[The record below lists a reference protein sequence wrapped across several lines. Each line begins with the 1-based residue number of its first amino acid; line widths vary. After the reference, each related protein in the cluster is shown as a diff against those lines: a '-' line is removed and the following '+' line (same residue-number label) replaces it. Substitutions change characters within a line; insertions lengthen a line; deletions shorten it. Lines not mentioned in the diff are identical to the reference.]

1 MPQTNEE
8 QEDDGSKNMVSNLP
22 LLFADGYP
30 TSLDKITEAQ
40 LQKFI
45 PFMVHCSLGNVTIQ
59 SMTEFNRPPWWP
71 KDLEFTK
78 PFRRP
83 KSFTGDWLLK
93 MRELVVACYDSHDNI
108 YLLRYCADLA
118 KFQPTALRFINNYN
132 STTSLFERSSNKLL
146 VTFRN
151 ENMLYDQEQKINS
164 RKCLLPKQ
172 SNSQSCLATQEEM
185 VISEC
190 FDIYLCDYCDAELYS
205 EGAMVEHE
213 RVCQGEQSNAEL
225 ADTSDD
231 DDVIFCGAV
240 LEDQL
245 PLDSEARAQAEQQK
259 MVSFLSQ
266 NFMLRCTNAKESVI
280 SNSHQ
285 PSGSSSTELEGGTV
299 ECNTG
304 GGKHHRM
311 PRRSRQV
318 VTLAKCTQI
327 PLSSP
332 LGLFMLNTSKIITTP
347 DYLYERFDRTEKYC
361 TAPALPAGAFYSLQP
376 KLATE
381 GLQES
386 SNAPDRRVPRW
397 FFGKVKSGSG
407 SNGQWPFTFKRPAD
421 DSFELSLRQYKF
433 PRRQFTNK
441 HREANFL
448 FYNKLLLQR
457 CRPCVVSIKRLTL
470 AEVQELALLPGI
482 ERAQREAE
490 HAAMLERQR
499 RKELA
504 EIAESALVID
514 SIDLCSS
521 DEDMVEEMSDG
532 EEEQYEQKQEYSSS
546 FDTDFIAHDHVETIV
561 IEMDDSMSSDTNELT
576 NTSFY
581 ANRSPQQK
589 HNVVSNVLPEMGLKF
604 AKKSFIGTMLSE
616 STYRLNTSLPAG
628 HTNGRILMD
637 GARQPLTA
645 PLYLYANCSQTA
657 VTVSDGAQFSNGSH
671 LIARKGTSLP
681 LKENLENGFGSPGT
695 VVNSVNGDGLLVG
708 APGVGQYAT
717 TPLPVHQSAAA
728 AVQSRTVLLAE
739 STTNGYPIIGTIP
752 ASFGDSGSSLHA
764 RSRASVIQ
772 TLPTTAYVTQ
782 PIHTPNNGSSTTAV
796 PSPTVANLQ

>member
-8 QEDDGSKNMVSNLP
+8 QEEDGSKNMVSNLP

-45 PFMVHCSLGNVTIQ
+45 PFMVQCSLGNVTIQ
-59 SMTEFNRPPWWP
+59 TMTEFNRPPWWP

-78 PFRRP
+78 PFKRP

-93 MRELVVACYDSHDNI
+93 MRELVVACYDAHDNI

-190 FDIYLCDYCDAELYS
+190 FDIYLCDNCDAELYS
-205 EGAMVEHE
+205 AGAMVEHE
-213 RVCQGEQSNAEL
+213 RVCLGEQSNAEL

-231 DDVIFCGAV
+231 DDVIFCGTV

-245 PLDSEARAQAEQQK
+245 PLDSAARAHAEQQK

-266 NFMLRCTNAKESVI
+266 NFMLRCTNSKESTI

-285 PSGSSSTELEGGTV
+285 SSGSSSTELEGGTV
-299 ECNTG
+299 ECNIG
-304 GGKHHRM
+304 AKHHRM

-332 LGLFMLNTSKIITTP
+332 LGLFMLKTSKIITTT
-347 DYLYERFDRTEKYC
+347 DYLYERFERMDKYC
-361 TAPALPAGAFYSLQP
+361 TAPPLPAGAFYSLQP
-376 KLATE
+376 NLAME

-386 SNAPDRRVPRW
+386 STAPDRRIPRW
-397 FFGKVKSGSG
+397 FFGKVKSGNG
-407 SNGQWPFTFKRPAD
+407 PNGQWPFTFKRPTD
-421 DSFELSLRQYKF
+421 DSFEPSQRQYKF
-433 PRRQFTNK
+433 PRRQFSNK

-457 CRPCVVSIKRLTL
+457 CRPCVVSMKRLTL

-504 EIAESALVID
+504 VIAESAMVID

-521 DEDMVEEMSDG
+521 DEDMEVGMSDG
-532 EEEQYEQKQEYSSS
+532 KEAQYVQEQEYSSS

-581 ANRSPQQK
+581 ANGSLQQK
-589 HNVVSNVLPEMGLKF
+589 HNASNVLPEMGPKF

-616 STYRLNTSLPAG
+616 STFRLNKSLPAG
-628 HTNGRILMD
+628 HSNGKIIMD
-637 GARQPLTA
+637 GTRQPLTA

-657 VTVSDGAQFSNGSH
+657 VNVSDDAQFSNASR
-671 LIARKGTSLP
+671 LIVRKSSSLP
-681 LKENLENGFGSPGT
+681 LKENLKNGFESPGT
-695 VVNSVNGDGLLVG
+695 VGNSANGDGLLVG
-708 APGVGQYAT
+708 DAGGGQYAAT
-717 TPLPVHQSAAA
+717 SLPVHQAAA
-728 AVQSRTVLLAE
+728 AVQPRAVLLAGP
-739 STTNGYPIIGTIP
+739 TTYGHPIIGTIP
-752 ASFGDSGSSLHA
+752 ASFNDSGSPHA

-772 TLPTTAYVTQ
+772 TFPTATYVTQ
-782 PIHTPNNGSSTTAV
+782 PVHTPNNGTSTLAV
-796 PSPTVANLQ
+796 SSPTVANLQ